1 MNRRDAGFTLLEV
14 LVALAI
20 IAFALAAT
28 IRLSGQAAANTAT
41 LKEKT
46 LAQWVAQNLVTEMRL
61 GLINARKKKGEAEM
75 AGETWYWRLT
85 ESEGPFGLTE
95 LGLVISKEEDVL
107 EAPLVRLRLY
117 RGTREIAELPSLK
130 EQTPPPDVPG
140 PGGGNPDVQP

>member
-1 MNRRDAGFTLLEV
+1 MNRPAAGFTLLEV

-28 IRLSGQAAANTAT
+28 IRLTGQAAANTAT

-61 GLINARKKKGEAEM
+61 GLINARKKKGETEM
-75 AGETWYWRLT
+75 ADETWYWLLT

-95 LGLVISKEEDVL
+95 LGLVVSKEKDVL
-107 EAPLVRLRLY
+107 DAPLVRLRLY
-117 RGTREIAELPSLK
+117 RGTREIADLPSLEK
-130 EQTPPPDVPG
+130 QLAPPPG
-140 PGGGNPDVQP
+140 PQGGNQDVLP